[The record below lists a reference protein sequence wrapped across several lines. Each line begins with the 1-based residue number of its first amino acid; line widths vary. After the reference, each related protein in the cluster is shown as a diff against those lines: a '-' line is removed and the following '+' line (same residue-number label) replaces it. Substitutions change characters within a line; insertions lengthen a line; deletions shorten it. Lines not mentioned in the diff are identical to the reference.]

1 MEGRSYG
8 TSIDVRNVGHLRAA
22 RRYGAA
28 IIYPQ
33 QYHRPFPLPLP
44 SSRLVRAERSREG
57 RGAQSRW
64 LYPWNV
70 IHSRGAFARRRL
82 IRTRRFI
89 RMRSVVREKPR
100 RIPSVRHARI
110 NRASVASKWGASL
123 NYLKTTP
130 FSIEWERDKGARN
143 MIDGRRGS
151 F

>member
-57 RGAQSRW
+57 RGAHIPLIISVKRDPFTGRVRTTATNLDETIYKNAIRRSREAEEDS
-64 LYPWNV
+64 LCS
-70 IHSRGAFARRRL
+70 SR
-82 IRTRRFI
+82 
-89 RMRSVVREKPR
+89 E
-100 RIPSVRHARI
+100 
-110 NRASVASKWGASL
+110 N
-123 NYLKTTP
+123 
-130 FSIEWERDKGARN
+130 
-143 MIDGRRGS
+143 
-151 F
+151 